1 MLKRLQS
8 VSMVL
13 FLGTLF
19 SGTISTA
26 TASGANSFATTQQAG
41 ICKGLVKDATG
52 ESVIGASV
60 VVKGTTNGTITD
72 FDGNFSLDGIKKGDV
87 IVISYVGYQTQEIKW
102 NGSPLN
108 VILKEDSKTLS
119 EVVVVG
125 YGTQKKANL
134 SGSVAMVDSKELE
147 NRPIQNVS
155 SGLQGLM
162 PGVAITGTNGAP
174 GQDAGKIRVRGIGTL
189 NEAGPYILVDGIETG
204 TLSAVDPNDIESI
217 SVLKD
222 AASAAIYG
230 SKAANGVVLITTKR
244 GKTGQTKISYSGYL
258 SFQNATNMIERMG
271 SYEYASLLNQALE
284 AEGMSKRFNDT
295 ELQKFKDGND
305 PLYPDTDW
313 YDLAYKTG
321 VQHRHN
327 VNINGGSENVKYMAS
342 LGYLNQTGILPNAGR
357 EQFNARTNL
366 DMKINK
372 RLSARMNLSFIKND
386 YSDASSAYYGG
397 SSDQIIRQLN
407 LIAPWIV
414 ARYDDGTWGTISD
427 GSPIAWLDSG
437 MKVNR
442 DNYNFSGMAAVDY
455 EIFDGLKL
463 TLQGAYVNNLQNY
476 NYFQKYIKYNENK
489 ESDPSQLD
497 ERFYK
502 WDRTNYDA
510 LLNYNKNF
518 GKHNIKGL
526 LGWHTEKYNYKYQK
540 AVRKKFPN
548 NELTDMNAGDA
559 STQSNEGYT
568 AELAMISWFARIN
581 YDFAGKYLLEANI
594 RADASSRFA
603 EGHRWGY
610 FPSFSGAWRISEEA
624 FMESAKDSWL
634 SGLKIRASW
643 GQLGN
648 QDALSGSNNDYYP
661 ALNTYNLD
669 SKYAFGGSLNSGYY
683 QRKYRL
689 ETISWEKASTWG
701 VGVDFT
707 LFNKLNGSLDYY
719 NRKTTG
725 IIMDVTV
732 PKEFALDAYK
742 DNVGSMRN
750 SGIEINLSYNTKIGQ
765 VDFGIAGNFSY
776 NKNEILDLG
785 GGDPNKYLD
794 ATDGYSQRNKVGEA
808 MNSYYIYRADG
819 FFNSQEEADAYTA
832 KYGNPFGKTF
842 KAGDLRY
849 VDTNKDGK
857 LTADD
862 REYCGSSDP
871 KIIYGININ
880 AGWKGIDLSLMF
892 NGAAG
897 VKRLFDGYEVYGNF
911 SGDAAH
917 PATIWRDAWTPDN
930 HDASMPRIFYDTNSA
945 SSSRSVQSDFWLQD
959 TSYLRLKNLQLGY
972 TLPKGWLNS
981 VGVENIRIYYSV
993 ENLLTF
999 DKMKINI
1006 DPESTSQRLSSYPL
1020 LRTHAFGVNV
1030 TF

>member
-1 MLKRLQS
+1 MKKNYYLWILLIIVQ
-8 VSMVL
+8 VFVIQN
-13 FLGTLF
+13 TY
-19 SGTISTA
+19 A
-26 TASGANSFATTQQAG
+26 QQGMITG
-41 ICKGLVKDATG
+41 IVKDVNG
-52 ESVIGASV
+52 EPIIGASV
-60 VVKGTTNGTITD
+60 KVQGTTVGTITD
-72 FDGNFSLDGIKKGDV
+72 LDGKFSVKASSGAV
-87 IVISYVGYQTQEIKW
+87 LQVSYIGYVTEKIQVGNRTGLTIT
-102 NGSPLN
+102 
-108 VILKEDSKTLS
+108 LKEDSHLVD

-125 YGTQKKANL
+125 YGTQKKVNL
-134 SGSVAMVDSKELE
+134 TGSVEAVSGKDLAK
-147 NRPIQNVS
+147 RPVMNTMS
-155 SGLQGLM
+155 ALQGM
-162 PGVAITGTNGAP
+162 ASGVTVTSTSGQPGKEDESIM
-174 GQDAGKIRVRGIGTL
+174 IRGIGTL
-189 NEAGPYILVDGIETG
+189 NNSNPLVLIDGVA
-204 TLSAVDPNDIESI
+204 SSVNAVNPQDIESI
-217 SVLKD
+217 SILKD
-222 AASAAIYG
+222 ASSAAIYG
-230 SKAANGVVLITTKR
+230 SRAANGVVLITTKR
-244 GKTGQTKISYSGYL
+244 AEEGKLRIS
-258 SFQNATNMIERMG
+258 
-271 SYEYASLLNQALE
+271 
-284 AEGMSKRFNDT
+284 FNSNVG
-295 ELQKFKDGND
+295 LQKMTEQPKFLGAIDYME
-305 PLYPDTDW
+305 L
-313 YDLAYKTG
+313 YDLANSNDTRNMNTGAAGGVIYGEDYIANYKAKMNQDPYNYPNTDWQAITYKEPAIQHMHNLTLSGGTEKLRALASLNYTDQEG
-321 VQHRHN
+321 VFPDTYMKRYSVRVNTDYKFNDKLSAGIDISGRHSVVSEPGSDVASIIGAVRRTAPIYPWVTPN
-327 VNINGGSENVKYMAS
+327 GNPAYVQIGANTWALSQEKLKGYNRNWYQEAVVNMKVAYSPIKEIRLDVSYSPKFNFDSNKVYNNIVPFYDVDDNPVTTVQKRALVQRRNYTFNDDFKFLINFDKDFHKHSIQLLAGFQQITYYGENLYGRREGSE
-342 LGYLNQTGILPNAGR
+342 
-357 EQFNARTNL
+357 FN
-366 DMKINK
+366 
-372 RLSARMNLSFIKND
+372 
-386 YSDASSAYYGG
+386 Y
-397 SSDQIIRQLN
+397 DQIASFPVVNQST
-407 LIAPWIV
+407 
-414 ARYDDGTWGTISD
+414 DGNASE
-427 GSPIAWLDSG
+427 
-437 MKVNR
+437 
-442 DNYNFSGMAAVDY
+442 MA
-455 EIFDGLKL
+455 
-463 TLQGAYVNNLQNY
+463 LQSFFGRL
-476 NYFQKYIKYNENK
+476 
-489 ESDPSQLD
+489 
-497 ERFYK
+497 
-502 WDRTNYDA
+502 NYD
-510 LLNYNKNF
+510 Y
-518 GKHNIKGL
+518 
-526 LGWHTEKYNYKYQK
+526 
-540 AVRKKFPN
+540 
-548 NELTDMNAGDA
+548 
-559 STQSNEGYT
+559 
-568 AELAMISWFARIN
+568 
-581 YDFAGKYLLEANI
+581 AGKYLFEANV
-594 RADASSRFA
+594 RYDGSSRFA
-603 EGHRWGY
+603 KGNRWGL
-610 FPSFSGAWRISEEA
+610 FPSFSAGWRISEEN
-624 FMESAKDSWL
+624 FMKNIKWL
-634 SGLKIRASW
+634 SNAKLRASW

-871 KIIYGININ
+871 KIIYGFNIN